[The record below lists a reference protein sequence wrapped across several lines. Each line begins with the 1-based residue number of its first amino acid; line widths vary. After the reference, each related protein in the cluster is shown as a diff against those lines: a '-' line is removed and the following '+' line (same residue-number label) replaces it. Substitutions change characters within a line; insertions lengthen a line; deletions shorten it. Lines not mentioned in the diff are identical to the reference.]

1 MTSREAD
8 TMRRP
13 NFQLPP
19 GTCDTHVH
27 IWGPF
32 DRFPVAKGAP
42 YTPPE
47 RNKDD
52 LRALHARLG
61 VERAVIVQTTV
72 YKSDNRAM
80 LDAIAASDGAYRG
93 VALID
98 ESFGDAEYQALHDGG
113 VRGVRFGFVKH
124 LGGIPDL
131 NLVRRTADRI
141 EQMGWHLVLHLDAAN
156 IPEFEPLFREFRL
169 PVVIDHMGR
178 PPAQDG
184 LDQTPFRILLD
195 LLRAPNWWVKVS
207 GSERISAAG
216 PPFHDAIPFARKL
229 MEVAPDRT
237 LWGTDWPHPNV
248 RWEPDEADLV
258 DLLPQFG
265 DAAALHRVLVDNP
278 ARLYGFP

>member
-1 MTSREAD
+1 MTSDRQ
-8 TMRRP
+8 P
-13 NFQLPP
+13 NFVLPP

-27 IWGPF
+27 VWGPF

-47 RNKDD
+47 RNKAD
-52 LRALHARLG
+52 LVALHARLG
-61 VERAVIVQTTV
+61 VQRAVIVQTTV

-80 LDAIAASDGAYRG
+80 LDAIASSNGTYRG

-98 ESFGDAEYQALHDGG
+98 ETFGDAEYKALHDGG

-131 NLVRRTADRI
+131 ALVRRTADRI
-141 EQMGWHLVLHLDAAN
+141 AGMGWHLVLHLDAAN
-156 IPEFEPLFREFRL
+156 IPEFEDLLRGFTL
-169 PVVIDHMGR
+169 PVVVDHMGR
-178 PPAQDG
+178 VPVQDG
-184 LDQTPFRILLD
+184 LDQRPFRILLD
-195 LLRAPNWWVKVS
+195 LLRRPNWWVKVS

-216 PPFHDAIPFARKL
+216 PPFADAVPFARRL
-229 MEVAPDRT
+229 IEVAPDRT

-258 DLLPQFG
+258 DLLPEFG
-265 DAAALHRVLVDNP
+265 DAAALQRVLVDNP
-278 ARLYGFP
+278 ARLYGFA

>member
-1 MTSREAD
+1 
-8 TMRRP
+8 MRRP
-13 NFQLPP
+13 AFSLPP

-32 DRFPVAKGAP
+32 DRYPVAKGAP

-47 RNKDD
+47 RNAAD

-80 LDAIAASDGAYRG
+80 LDAIAASGGAYRG

-98 ESFGDAEYQALHDGG
+98 ASFGDAEFQALHDGG

-124 LGGIPDL
+124 LGGVPDL
-131 NLVRRTADRI
+131 ALVQRTADRI
-141 EQMGWHLVLHLDAAN
+141 APMGWHLVLHLDAAN
-156 IPEFEPLFREFRL
+156 IPEFEALLRGFSL

-178 PPAQDG
+178 VPVAEGTEQA
-184 LDQTPFRILLD
+184 PFRILLD
-195 LLRAPNWWVKVS
+195 LLKRENYWVKVS
-207 GSERISAAG
+207 GAERISAEG
-216 PPFHDAIPFARKL
+216 PPFRDAVPFARKL
-229 MEVAPDRT
+229 IEAAPDRT

-248 RWEPDEADLV
+248 RWDPDEADLV
-258 DLLPQFG
+258 DLLPEFG
-265 DAAALHRVLVDNP
+265 DDDALRRVLVDNP
-278 ARLYGFP
+278 ARLYGFA

>member
-1 MTSREAD
+1 MASE
-8 TMRRP
+8 RRP
-13 NFQLPP
+13 SFVLPP

-32 DRFPVAKGAP
+32 DRYPVAKGAP

-47 RNKDD
+47 RNRDD
-52 LRALHARLG
+52 LVALHARLG

-80 LDAIAASDGAYRG
+80 LDAIAASNGRWRG

-98 ESFGDAEYQALHDGG
+98 ESFGDAEYRALHEGG
-113 VRGVRFGFVKH
+113 VRGVRFGFVRH
-124 LGGIPDL
+124 LGGVPDL
-131 NLVRRTADRI
+131 ALVRRTADRI
-141 EQMGWHLVLHLDAAN
+141 AEMGWHLVLHLDAAN
-156 IPEFEPLFREFRL
+156 IPEFEELLRSFRL

-178 PPAQDG
+178 VPVQDG
-184 LDQTPFRILLD
+184 LDQAPFRILLD

-216 PPFHDAIPFARKL
+216 PPFRDAIPFAHRL
-229 MEVAPDRT
+229 IEVAPDRT

-258 DLLPQFG
+258 DLLPDFG
-265 DAAALHRVLVDNP
+265 DAAALQRVLVDNP
-278 ARLYGFP
+278 ARLYGF